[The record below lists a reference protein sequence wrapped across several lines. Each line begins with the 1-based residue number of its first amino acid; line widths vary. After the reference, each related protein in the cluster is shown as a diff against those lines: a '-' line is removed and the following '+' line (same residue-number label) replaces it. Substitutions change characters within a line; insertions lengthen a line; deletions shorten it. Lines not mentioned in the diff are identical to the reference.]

1 MENTSVYVTA
11 LLDSLKKKQQVLERL
26 LALTKEQNE
35 LLNQSEVDADRFEEI
50 LGEKDGYI
58 KEIVDL
64 NKGFERV
71 FASIGTSLQDQ
82 KENYRSEIVQM
93 QNLIRVVTD
102 QGVALE
108 RLERENKEIFT
119 SYLRKNREEI
129 ATFNKSNHMAN
140 TYHQNMA
147 NQHREWQSY
156 FMDSKQ

>member
-1 MENTSVYVTA
+1 MDNTGVYVTA
-11 LLDSLKKKQQVLERL
+11 LLDSLKKKQQVLESL

-35 LLNQSEVDADRFEEI
+35 LLKQDEVDADRFEEI
-50 LGEKDGYI
+50 IDEKDGYI

-64 NKGFERV
+64 NNGFERV
-71 FASIGTSLQDQ
+71 FANIGPSLQEQ
-82 KENYRSEIVQM
+82 KEQYRSQIVQM

-108 RLERENKEIFT
+108 RLERENKEKFT
-119 SYLRKNREEI
+119 MYLRKNREEI
-129 ATFNKSNHMAN
+129 ASFNKTNHMAN

>member
-1 MENTSVYVTA
+1 M
-11 LLDSLKKKQQVLERL
+11 ERL

-156 FMDSKQ
+156 FMDSKHKKIQKKLKYIFT